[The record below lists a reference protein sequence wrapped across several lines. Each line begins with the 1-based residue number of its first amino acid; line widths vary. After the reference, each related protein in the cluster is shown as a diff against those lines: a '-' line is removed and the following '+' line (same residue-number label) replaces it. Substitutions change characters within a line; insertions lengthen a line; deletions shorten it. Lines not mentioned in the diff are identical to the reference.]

1 MLLGFIGTGLCC
13 AQLLQSC
20 LTLQPQEIYSLLVS
34 SVQRIRQ
41 ARIRKWL
48 PCSPSGNLP
57 NTRMEHIFR
66 CVSCIAGRI
75 FTAEPLGNPIGIYT
89 LSSKYP
95 VGETEVFSLD
105 TNWNYNDPDHIGG
118 KDHLLTYVKA
128 GLKTAQQNNQ
138 LCLSL
143 SSNSDAQ

>member
-1 MLLGFIGTGLCC
+1 
-13 AQLLQSC
+13 
-20 LTLQPQEIYSLLVS
+20 
-34 SVQRIRQ
+34 
-41 ARIRKWL
+41 
-48 PCSPSGNLP
+48 
-57 NTRMEHIFR
+57 MEHIFR